1 MADSAS
7 LGDLFVRISGNVDG
21 LLSASK
27 QATGALEQMSAGGGR
42 FASGMALSA
51 GVAAG
56 AFLVMA
62 KTIASALDGIIN
74 KFVETGKTA
83 QQLGLTVEELS
94 KLQFAA
100 RKAGISADELTM
112 GIQDFAK
119 QAGEVRSGIE
129 PMDNFQLA
137 LARIG
142 VNFQNLNNQKPTT
155 LLLEIADRFSRMED
169 GVRKTRTA
177 IDLFGRSGSE
187 LIAFLNQGKPAI
199 QAYMAELE
207 DLGDVL
213 SKDTAQQA
221 LKFKMT
227 LDSISDSF
235 DRVLKRL
242 VGEFLPMMDNL
253 AQQFASAVKNTNN
266 MSLAMDGLR
275 VVFNVFVGAGQAVL
289 GIIKGIVEGIGGAA
303 RLLKAI
309 ATGDWKAAMDAY
321 RDTTTTAFS
330 SMFEGIIDG
339 TKTALGL
346 SKGELGKWETQVHS
360 STENAKKD
368 FKQLDLT
375 AKQAA
380 ESQALARKNFV
391 EALVLTPGPTVFAIQ
406 AIDRALKLGKIG
418 LAEYTQAMDE
428 ALGNERRF
436 QLLQLDDVMS
446 KTSASMQEKLEALRT
461 ALRNGSISWSTY
473 GKSVRDVE
481 NQNRDQM
488 LETATMAASTISA
501 VFKNNKGA
509 SIAAAI
515 INTAVGI
522 TKALAQGGMWGW
534 AQAAL
539 IGAAGVAQ
547 VAAISNTNEDGSGGG
562 AANVSSS
569 GAAAAAAPAEA
580 PAQEQRTLFVQG
592 FNKNEFFDGET
603 AAGIA
608 RSLVQYQKDG
618 GTVVIK

>member
-7 LGDLFVRISGNVDG
+7 LGDLYVRISGNVDG
-21 LLSASK
+21 LVSASK

-42 FASGMALSA
+42 FASGMAVSA

-100 RKAGISADELTM
+100 RKAGISADELTA
-112 GIQDFAK
+112 GIKDFAK

-155 LLLEIADRFSRMED
+155 LLLEIADRFSRMEG

-207 DLGDVL
+207 ELGDVL

-227 LDSISDSF
+227 LDSINDSF

-242 VGEFLPMMDNL
+242 VSEFLPLMDNL

-289 GIIKGIVEGIGGAA
+289 GVIKGIVEGVGGAA

-321 RDTTTTAFS
+321 RDTTITAFS
-330 SMFEGIIDG
+330 SMFGGIVDG
-339 TKTALGL
+339 TKTALGF
-346 SKGELGKWETQVHS
+346 SKSEFGTWQTTVTSAAES
-360 STENAKKD
+360 AKKD
-368 FKQLDLT
+368 FKQLEIT

-380 ESQALARKNFV
+380 EAQALARKNLV
-391 EALVLTPGPTVFAIQ
+391 EALVISPASTIEAI
-406 AIDRALKLGKIG
+406 AGIERALKSGKIS
-418 LAEYTQAMDE
+418 LSEYTQAMDE
-428 ALGNERRF
+428 ALGNQRRF
-436 QLLQLDDVMS
+436 SLLQLDDVMS

-461 ALRNGSISWSTY
+461 ALKNGTISWSTY
-473 GKSVRDVE
+473 GKNVRDVE

-488 LETATMAASTISA
+488 LETATMAASTITT

-539 IGAAGVAQ
+539 IGAAGAAQ
-547 VAAISNTNEDGSGGG
+547 VAAISSTNEDGSGGG
-562 AANVSSS
+562 AASTSGT
-569 GAAAAAAPAEA
+569 GAATAAAAPVA
-580 PAQEQRTLFVQG
+580 PQEQRTLFVQG

-603 AAGIA
+603 TAQIA

-618 GTVVIK
+618 GEVVVQ